1 MRRGA
6 RARPVVLT
14 AGDLKLDPAIREVWV
29 QDVPADLTPRE
40 FVLLEYLIRNVGRV
54 IGKAELLDHVWDSA
68 TEVAPNAVE
77 VYVGYLRRKIGND
90 RLITVRGVG
99 YRLMV

>member
-1 MRRGA
+1 M
-6 RARPVVLT
+6 
-14 AGDLKLDPAIREVWV
+14 

-40 FVLLEYLIRNVGRV
+40 FCAALLEYLIRNVGRV

-90 RLITVRGVG
+90 RLITLRGVG
-99 YRLMV
+99 YRLVP